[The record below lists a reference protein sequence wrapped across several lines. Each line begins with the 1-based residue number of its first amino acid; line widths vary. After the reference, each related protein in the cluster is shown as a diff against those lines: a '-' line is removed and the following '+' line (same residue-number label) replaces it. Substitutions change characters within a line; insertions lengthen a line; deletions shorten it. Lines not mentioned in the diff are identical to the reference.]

1 MNNRVLVDTNIILDA
16 AMSERPGWPEATL
29 LLDEIAYGATTGLIV
44 ATSLKDIYYVLT
56 KYAGEPAARSFIS
69 SALDAFETVPVDEL
83 VCRSAAKS
91 NEPDF
96 EDGIVRACAENA
108 HADFIISRNAAA
120 FRRSKIKRVT
130 AREYLDLFCEVET
143 VRF

>member
-1 MNNRVLVDTNIILDA
+1 M
-16 AMSERPGWPEATL
+16 
-29 LLDEIAYGATTGLIV
+29 
-44 ATSLKDIYYVLT
+44 LT

-130 AREYLDLFCEVET
+130 AREYLDLFCDVET